1 MAVKQNGALSWPD
14 MMLSR
19 NYPPSSDLAPYIAR
33 HYVFEAELP
42 EDLTLT
48 DSLLSET
55 AFVRIL
61 IRGDWKAE
69 IAPGYWASAGPVVF
83 FGPNAF
89 PLPVRVR
96 GPFKVAGFA
105 IHPGGWRSLFQRAA
119 RDYTDQ
125 MLPLSAAWG
134 AIADRLA
141 MEIASTDEDAALVA
155 SMEKAIAAQLNSI
168 GLRHPDTQMAAFAKI
183 ARSDST
189 IRIDNAAAQI
199 GMSVRQLERRC
210 LATFGLSPKAV
221 LRRSRFLDMATAMR
235 GFSSP
240 SDEELAALRYFDQ
253 SHLTREFKRFA
264 GMTPRAFERTV
275 TPLFTAGL
283 NLRAQANGFQGPDP
297 KEPEN

>member
-1 MAVKQNGALSWPD
+1 

-19 NYPPSSDLAPYIAR
+19 NYPPSPELAPYILR

-42 EDLTLT
+42 DDFTLR
-48 DSLLSET
+48 DSLLSES

-69 IAPGYWASAGPVVF
+69 IAPGYWASAGPVVL

-89 PLPVRVR
+89 PLPVQVR
-96 GPFKVAGFA
+96 GPFTVAGFA
-105 IHPGGWRSLFQRAA
+105 IHPGGWRSLFQRPA

-134 AIADRLA
+134 VIADRLS
-141 MEIASTDEDAALVA
+141 MDISPKDEDAALVA
-155 SMEKAIAAQLNSI
+155 AMERAIAAQLNVI
-168 GLRHPDTQMAAFAKI
+168 GLRQPDTQMAAFAVI
-183 ARSDST
+183 ARNDST
-189 IRIDNAAAQI
+189 IRIDTAAAQI
-199 GMSVRQLERRC
+199 GLSVRQLERRC

-253 SHLTREFKRFA
+253 SHLTHEFKRFA
-264 GMTPRAFERTV
+264 GMTPRAFERTA
-275 TPLFTAGL
+275 TPLLTAGL
-283 NLRAQANGFQGPDP
+283 NLRAQAKAFHAPGQ
-297 KEPEN
+297 

>member
-1 MAVKQNGALSWPD
+1 

-19 NYPPSSDLAPYIAR
+19 NYPPSSELAPYILR

-42 EDLTLT
+42 DDFTLR
-48 DSLLSET
+48 DSLLSEA

-69 IAPGYWASAGPVVF
+69 IAPGYWANAGPVVL

-89 PLPVRVR
+89 PLPVKVR
-96 GPFKVAGFA
+96 GPFTVAGFA
-105 IHPGGWRSLFQRAA
+105 IHPGGWRSLFQRSAQ
-119 RDYTDQ
+119 DYTDQ

-134 AIADRLA
+134 AIADRLS
-141 MEIASTDEDAALVA
+141 MEISPKDEDASLVA
-155 SMEKAIAAQLNSI
+155 AMERAITAQLNII
-168 GLRHPDTQMAAFAKI
+168 GLRQPDSQMAAFAII

-189 IRIDNAAAQI
+189 IRIDHAAAQI
-199 GMSVRQLERRC
+199 GLSVRQLERRC

-221 LRRSRFLDMATAMR
+221 LRRSRFLDMATALR

-240 SDEELAALRYFDQ
+240 SDEDLAALRYFDQ

-264 GMTPRAFERTV
+264 GMTPRAFERTA
-275 TPLFTAGL
+275 TPLLTAGL
-283 NLRAQANGFQGPDP
+283 NLRAQAKAFPAPDQ
-297 KEPEN
+297 

>member
-1 MAVKQNGALSWPD
+1 

-19 NYPPSSDLAPYIAR
+19 NYPPSSDLAPYISR
-33 HYVFEAELP
+33 HYVFEAQLP

-69 IAPGYWASAGPVVF
+69 IAPGYWVSAGPVVF

-89 PLPVRVR
+89 PLPVRVK

-105 IHPGGWRSLFQRAA
+105 IHPGGWRSMFERAA
-119 RDYTDQ
+119 QDYTDQ

-134 AIADRLA
+134 GIADRLSMEVTSTDDDAVLVAA
-141 MEIASTDEDAALVA
+141 MER
-155 SMEKAIAAQLNSI
+155 AISAQLNAI
-168 GLRHPDTQMAAFAKI
+168 GLRQPDAQMAAFAVI

-189 IRIDNAAAQI
+189 IRIDRAAAQI
-199 GMSVRQLERRC
+199 GLSVRQLERRC

-221 LRRSRFLDMATAMR
+221 LRRSRFLDMATAIR

-253 SHLTREFKRFA
+253 SHLTREFRRFA
-264 GMTPRAFERTV
+264 GMTPRAFERSA

-283 NLRAQANGFQGPDP
+283 NLRAQAKAFLAPDP
-297 KEPEN
+297 GGP

>member
-1 MAVKQNGALSWPD
+1 
-14 MMLSR
+14 MLSR
-19 NYPPSSDLAPYIAR
+19 NYPPSPELAPYILR

-42 EDLTLT
+42 DDFTLI
-48 DSLLSET
+48 DSLLSES
-55 AFVRIL
+55 AFVRVL
-61 IRGDWKAE
+61 LRGDWTAE
-69 IAPGYWASAGPVVF
+69 IAPGYWASAGPVVL

-96 GPFKVAGFA
+96 GPFTVAGFA
-105 IHPGGWRSLFQRAA
+105 INPGGWRSLFQRPA

-134 AIADRLA
+134 RIADRLS
-141 MEIASTDEDAALVA
+141 MEISLKDEDAALVSA
-155 SMEKAIAAQLNSI
+155 MERAIIAQLNVI
-168 GLRHPDTQMAAFAKI
+168 GLREPDTQMAAFAVI
-183 ARSDST
+183 ARTDST
-189 IRIDNAAAQI
+189 IRIDNAAARI
-199 GMSVRQLERRC
+199 GLSVRQLERRC

-264 GMTPRAFERTV
+264 GMTPRTFERTA
-275 TPLFTAGL
+275 TPLLTAGL
-283 NLRAQANGFQGPDP
+283 NLRAQAKAFLAPDP
-297 KEPEN
+297 EGPGI

>member
-1 MAVKQNGALSWPD
+1 
-14 MMLSR
+14 MLSR
-19 NYPPSSDLAPYIAR
+19 NYSPSPELAPYISR
-33 HYVFEAELP
+33 HYVFEADLP

-55 AFVRIL
+55 AFIRLL
-61 IRGDWKAE
+61 IRGDWTAE

-89 PLPVRVR
+89 PLRVRVR
-96 GPFKVAGFA
+96 GPFTVAGFA
-105 IHPGGWRSLFQRAA
+105 IHPGGWRSLFERPAQ
-119 RDYTDQ
+119 DYADQ

-134 AIADRLA
+134 AIADRLGTEVDA
-141 MEIASTDEDAALVA
+141 AADDAALVTA
-155 SMEKAIAAQLNSI
+155 MEHAITAQLNWI
-168 GLRHPDTQMAAFAKI
+168 GLRQPDAQMAAFAVI

-189 IRIDNAAAQI
+189 IRIDDAAARI
-199 GMSVRQLERRC
+199 GLSVRQLERRC

-264 GMTPRAFERTV
+264 GMTPRTFQRAV

-283 NLRAQANGFQGPDP
+283 NVRHEAIALHAGDPAPD
-297 KEPEN
+297 

>member
-1 MAVKQNGALSWPD
+1 

-19 NYPPSSDLAPYIAR
+19 NYPPSSDLAPYILR

-42 EDLTLT
+42 EEMTLT

-61 IRGDWKAE
+61 IRGDWRAE

-89 PLPVRVR
+89 PLPVRVK

-105 IHPGGWRSLFQRAA
+105 IHPGGWRSLFERSA

-134 AIADRLA
+134 AIADRL
-141 MEIASTDEDAALVA
+141 STEVTSTCEDAALVA
-155 SMEKAIAAQLNSI
+155 AMERAIAAQLHFI
-168 GLRHPDTQMAAFAKI
+168 GFRQPDTQMAAFALI

-189 IRIDNAAAQI
+189 IRIDNAAAQV
-199 GMSVRQLERRC
+199 GLSVRQLERRC

-264 GMTPRAFERTV
+264 GMTPRTFERAA

-283 NLRAQANGFQGPDP
+283 NLRAQANALKALVPEGPQI
-297 KEPEN
+297 